1 MSFRNGNAIRIGLPP
16 RSCRLPTL
24 YGLLADVRLTLRMD
38 RRLMGPHLLCHL
50 QGEVLAKS
58 GWSEARGATIRNSSP
73 EALMNREFLIRLE

>member
-1 MSFRNGNAIRIGLPP
+1 
-16 RSCRLPTL
+16 
-24 YGLLADVRLTLRMD
+24 MD